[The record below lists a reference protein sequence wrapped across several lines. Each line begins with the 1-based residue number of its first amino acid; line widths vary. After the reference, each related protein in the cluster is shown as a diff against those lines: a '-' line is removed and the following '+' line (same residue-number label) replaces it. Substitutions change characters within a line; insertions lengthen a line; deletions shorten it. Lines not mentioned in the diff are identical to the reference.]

1 MSDKFIFQNARI
13 KSMENRLLG
22 QQQLQRLAEASSV
35 REMQKALGEMGF
47 GIAAA
52 GENAGVDRM
61 IEAEEKNA
69 LAVLKEFNV
78 DGALDALVL
87 EADYHNLKALFKAS
101 VTGEKNPVLGA
112 EGLYDTEVLRDGTE
126 GDYYALRPLMADA
139 VRAVEKSLAEGRLT
153 PHGIDCTVDK
163 AMFRDISET
172 AKKGGEAVK
181 EYYVFKTDCVN
192 ISSFLRCRRLGLP
205 EKLFEENFMPGG
217 TLGEDFFLSVY
228 DASLDVFRDK
238 FKFTPYQSL
247 VAEAVD
253 GGNLV
258 AFEVQ
263 VDNLLL
269 DMWRKR
275 KDDMFSCAP
284 VVGYYF
290 GKLAEIKAVKLVF
303 AGVKNNVEPRLI
315 KERMRDIYGA

>member
-1 MSDKFIFQNARI
+1 
-13 KSMENRLLG
+13 
-22 QQQLQRLAEASSV
+22 
-35 REMQKALGEMGF
+35 
-47 GIAAA
+47 
-52 GENAGVDRM
+52 
-61 IEAEEKNA
+61 
-69 LAVLKEFNV
+69 
-78 DGALDALVL
+78 
-87 EADYHNLKALFKAS
+87 
-101 VTGEKNPVLGA
+101 
-112 EGLYDTEVLRDGTE
+112 
-126 GDYYALRPLMADA
+126 
-139 VRAVEKSLAEGRLT
+139 
-153 PHGIDCTVDK
+153 
-163 AMFRDISET
+163 
-172 AKKGGEAVK
+172 
-181 EYYVFKTDCVN
+181 
-192 ISSFLRCRRLGLP
+192 
-205 EKLFEENFMPGG
+205 MPGG

-269 DMWRKR
+269 DMCRKR